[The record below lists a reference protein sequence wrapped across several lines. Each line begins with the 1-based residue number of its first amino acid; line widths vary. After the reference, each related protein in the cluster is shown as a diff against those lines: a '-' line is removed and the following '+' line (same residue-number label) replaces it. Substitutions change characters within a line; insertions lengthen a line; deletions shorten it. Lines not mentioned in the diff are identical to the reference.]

1 MKNFNPNQLS
11 FNFVCEQKQKTF
23 KTPNPFLLSER
34 VKKILFHRGYSHIF
48 NYADFK
54 QFKLTVNQMPYTDR
68 AEAIADLFV
77 SNTNEASDYSDYTF

>member
-34 VKKILFHRGYSHIF
+34 VKKIKKACELLDIQLLDHVIMTTDAYFSF
-48 NYADFK
+48 ADTGE
-54 QFKLTVNQMPYTDR
+54 L
-68 AEAIADLFV
+68 
-77 SNTNEASDYSDYTF
+77 